1 MNLRIFL
8 VLIPILN
15 MSCQTVGAV
24 EDITS
29 KVVNSQDT
37 NMTSKTP
44 DSKDLSEQPKTSNSK
59 DTNMASKTPDPKDLG
74 EQPKTSNSKN

>member
-59 DTNMASKTPDPKDLG
+59 N
-74 EQPKTSNSKN
+74 

>member
-44 DSKDLSEQPKTSNSK
+44 DSKDLGS
-59 DTNMASKTPDPKDLG
+59 
-74 EQPKTSNSKN
+74 QPKTSNSKN